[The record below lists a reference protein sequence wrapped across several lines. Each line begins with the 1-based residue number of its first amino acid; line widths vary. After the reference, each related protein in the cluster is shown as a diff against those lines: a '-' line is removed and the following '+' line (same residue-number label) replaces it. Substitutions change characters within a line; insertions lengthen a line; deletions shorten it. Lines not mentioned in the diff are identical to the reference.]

1 MSPGPFSL
9 RVQHGTMSHLRLT
22 RCLSDSYTGITG
34 GFAPPTPTA
43 IHDLTLDGLD
53 GPGNPHIFLLS
64 RFPSDTATQELEVK
78 PKSIPITDD
87 TARLI
92 GELGGILRKLPTEDF
107 PSTDIYGKDI
117 GIFWQG
123 PDEFVWVNSA
133 PEGCGGSEG
142 GSTTVT
148 VTEDDKKAFDR
159 AVEITEILVKRGV
172 ARESN

>member
-9 RVQHGTMSHLRLT
+9 RIQH
-22 RCLSDSYTGITG
+22 GITG
-34 GFAPPTPTA
+34 GFAPPAPTA

-53 GPGNPHIFLLS
+53 GPGDPYIFLLS

-78 PKSIPITDD
+78 PKSIPISDET
-87 TARLI
+87 TRLI
-92 GELGGILRKLPTEDF
+92 GELDGILRKLPTEDF
-107 PSTDIYGKDI
+107 PSRDIYGRDI

-123 PDEFVWVNSA
+123 PDEFVWANSA

-142 GSTTVT
+142 GSTTA
-148 VTEDDKKAFDR
+148 TEDDKKAFDR